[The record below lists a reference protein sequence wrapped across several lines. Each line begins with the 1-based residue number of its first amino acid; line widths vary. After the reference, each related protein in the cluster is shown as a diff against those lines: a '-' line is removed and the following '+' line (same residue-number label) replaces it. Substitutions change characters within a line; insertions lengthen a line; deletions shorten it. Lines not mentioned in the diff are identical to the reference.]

1 MRVLVTGGTGFLG
14 RRLVAQLL
22 ARGFDVRCLARSAL
36 EFDTPKDGG
45 RLEVRQLDLNRL
57 DRDPSAV
64 EGCDIVYHLASGLKG
79 VTASLFLT
87 NVVGTRALMEAVA
100 RAGTGRFV
108 LVSSLGTYGTAQLR
122 AGDILDEACPLDPE
136 PQLRDPYTY
145 SKVAQELAAREV
157 RDRLQL
163 PLVVVRPG
171 VIYGPGREA
180 ITSRVG
186 LRVGAFVL
194 QMGGR
199 QRMPYIYVDNCAKGV
214 LLAGTTPGVDG
225 ETFNLV
231 DDELPTGRQVLQL
244 HRRLVGRVRAFTVP
258 GLAVR
263 PLSRLCVWYHARSMG
278 QLPAVL
284 TPYKS
289 DALWKPLRYSNA
301 KAKARLG
308 WTPEVG
314 LEEGLRRTFAWLRE
328 AGDTTK
334 N

>member
-22 ARGFDVRCLARSAL
+22 ARGCDVRCLARSAL

-79 VTASLFLT
+79 ATASLFLT

-145 SKVAQELAAREV
+145 SKVSQELAAREV

-231 DDELPTGRQVLQL
+231 DDELPTGRQVLRL
-244 HRRLVGRVRAFTVP
+244 HRRLVGRVWAFTVP
-258 GLAVR
+258 RLAVR
-263 PLSRLCVWYHARSMG
+263 PLSRLCVWYHDRSMG
-278 QLPAVL
+278 QIPAVL

-289 DALWKPLRYSNA
+289 DAAWKRLRYSNA
-301 KAKARLG
+301 KAKAQLG
-308 WTPEVG
+308 WTPEVS
-314 LEEGLRRTFAWLRE
+314 LEEGLQRTFAWLRE
-328 AGDTTK
+328 AGGTIK

>member
-1 MRVLVTGGTGFLG
+1 M
-14 RRLVAQLL
+14 
-22 ARGFDVRCLARSAL
+22 
-36 EFDTPKDGG
+36 
-45 RLEVRQLDLNRL
+45 DLNRL

-64 EGCDIVYHLASGLKG
+64 EGCDVVYHLASGLKG
-79 VTASLFLT
+79 ATSSLFLT
-87 NVVGTRALMEAVA
+87 NVTGTRRLMQAVA
-100 RAGTGRFV
+100 RAGAGRLV
-108 LVSSLGTYGTAQLR
+108 LVSSVGVYGTAQLHP
-122 AGDILDEACPLDPE
+122 GDILDETCPLDPE
-136 PQLRDPYTY
+136 PHFRDPYTY
-145 SKVAQELAAREV
+145 SKIAQEVAAREV
-157 RDRLQL
+157 TDRLRL

-231 DDELPTGRQVLQL
+231 DDELPTGRQVLRL
-244 HRRLVGRVRAFTVP
+244 HRRLVGRIRAFTVP
-258 GLAVR
+258 RLAVR
-263 PLSRLCVWYHARSMG
+263 PLSRLCVWYHDRSMG

-289 DALWKPLRYSNA
+289 DALWKPLQYSNA
-301 KAKARLG
+301 KAKAGLG
-308 WTPEVG
+308 WTPEVS
-314 LEEGLRRTFAWLRE
+314 LEEGLQRTFAWLRE
-328 AGDTTK
+328 AGETTK
-334 N
+334 RP